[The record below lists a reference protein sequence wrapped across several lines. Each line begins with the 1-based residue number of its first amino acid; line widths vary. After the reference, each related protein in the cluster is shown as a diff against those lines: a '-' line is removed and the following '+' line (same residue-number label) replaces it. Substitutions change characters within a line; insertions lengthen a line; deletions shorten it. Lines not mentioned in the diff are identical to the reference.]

1 MEDVIP
7 TYQFDNVQFLPII
20 YLEEYEITLNYF
32 REYYLKTFRKGLE
45 LFHSSIINESY

>member
-1 MEDVIP
+1 MEDAIP

-32 REYYLKTFRKGLE
+32 RECYLKKFQKRLRTFPQQC
-45 LFHSSIINESY
+45 YQ

>member
-7 TYQFDNVQFLPII
+7 TYKFDNVQFLPII

-32 REYYLKTFRKGLE
+32 REYYLKKFQKRLRTFPQQ
-45 LFHSSIINESY
+45 YYQ